1 MEEKQAK
8 RTYEAPELTIK
19 TFILSEQIT
28 TSDIGGTE
36 EIVVDPFDE
45 PGV

>member
-8 RTYEAPELTIK
+8 RKYEKPEITIK
-19 TFILSEQIT
+19 AFTLSELIT